1 MATLTPVD
9 YDPFAGKGSKLT
21 PVDYN
26 PFDANAPAPFDRSR
40 FDMVT
45 GSGDM
50 GTSFSSA
57 LGRGAAQSAFIGA
70 TDELSA
76 AAAASPLPMAADRN
90 SGRVPNPIDAL
101 AGGVRLG
108 LERIAPGTFGD
119 AGTRAAQDRFA
130 KETMLNDMAAYD
142 RPYTTIAGNVL
153 GGLAVPAGTVN
164 SLASGAKVGAGLGA
178 LYGFNTGN
186 DLQNRVEQGV
196 TGGAVGGVLGGALGG
211 VAGAFS
217 RPAPAAGATA
227 QDVVAAGERLGVEV
241 PKFIAT
247 DSVATQRTA
256 AGLKNIPFAGDPI
269 VTGARRFNESLGTA
283 ADNIAGQL
291 GSGDRVA
298 AGQTASRSL
307 LDWIGPK
314 SKAAVT
320 NAYDAVDNAISQNVR
335 GDLSQTRNVI
345 SDIMAKRAN
354 AQIQGS
360 SKAVDEVLAAVQ
372 APGGMNYQGVKDLR
386 TFIGEMKDQGILP
399 PGVSGSELK
408 RIYGALSD
416 DMRNIVQA
424 GGGQRG
430 LALWERA
437 NTLNAAVAKRR
448 EELAKIVGK
457 DGSAPP
463 EQIFDRLTTYA
474 SDKGG
479 ANISRLMKARSTMTQ
494 DEWQEVG
501 SAIIQRMGRDAQDDF
516 SPNRF
521 VTGWGKMSDAGKAAL
536 FPDQAHRAAL
546 NDLSTLSVRG
556 GPAMARFANPS
567 GTAQGTAF
575 AGLGAGVFADLGS
588 TLTAVLTGRVV
599 ASSLAQPASASSMA
613 RMAKAYSIA
622 IEKPTAAT
630 YASLQSAVRNFSNTA
645 NDKLGASL
653 NPQEVLRGLIS
664 GPRVSPAEFNQPE
677 QN

>member
-21 PVDYN
+21 PVDYD

-40 FDMVT
+40 FDMVK

-57 LGRGAAQSAFIGA
+57 LGRGAAQGAFIGG

-90 SGRVPNPIDAL
+90 SGRIPNPIDAL

-108 LERIAPGTFGD
+108 LEKLAPGTFGD

-130 KETMLNDMAAYD
+130 KETMLYDMASHD
-142 RPYTTIAGNVL
+142 RPWTTIAGNVA
-153 GGLAVPAGTVN
+153 GGLAVPV
-164 SLASGAKVGAGLGA
+164 GAANTIKGGMAAGAGLGA
-178 LYGFNTGN
+178 LYGFNTGT
-186 DLQNRVEQGV
+186 DLQNRAGQAA
-196 TGGAVGGVLGGALGG
+196 TGGLVGGALGGALGG

-217 RPAPAAGATA
+217 KPAPAAGATA
-227 QDVVAAGERLGVEV
+227 QDVVSAGERLGVPV

-247 DSVATQRTA
+247 DSVATQRSA
-256 AGLKNIPFAGDPI
+256 SGLRNIPFAGDPI
-269 VTGARRFNESLGTA
+269 VTATKRFNDNLGTA
-283 ADNIAGQL
+283 ADDIAAQL

-298 AGQTASRSL
+298 AGQTASRAIV
-307 LDWIGPK
+307 DWIGPQ
-314 SKAAVT
+314 SKAIVSK
-320 NAYDAVDNAISQNVR
+320 AYDAVDNAISPNTR
-335 GDLSQTRNVI
+335 GDLAQTRNVI
-345 SDIMAKRAN
+345 SDIMASRAN

-372 APGGMNYQGVKDLR
+372 TPGGLNYKGVKDLR
-386 TFIGEMKDQGILP
+386 TFIGEKLDQGIIP
-399 PGVSGSELK
+399 DGMSKAELK
-408 RIYGALSD
+408 RIYGSLTD
-416 DMRNIVQA
+416 DMRNIIQA
-424 GGGQRG
+424 GGGAKG

-437 NTLNAAVAKRR
+437 NTLNSAVAKRR

-457 DGSAPP
+457 DGGSAP
-463 EQIFDRLTTYA
+463 EQIFDRLTTFA

-479 ANISRLMKARSTMTQ
+479 GNISRLMKARSTMTQ

-501 SAIIQRMGRDAQDDF
+501 SAIIQRMGRDAEDNF

-521 VTGWGKMSDAGKAAL
+521 VTGWGKLSDAGKAAL
-536 FPDQAHRAAL
+536 FPNQAHRAAL

-575 AGLGAGVFADLGS
+575 AGLGAGVFADLGA

-664 GPRVSPAEFNQPE
+664 GPRVSPADLNQPE